1 MTVEVA
7 RPRITS
13 ILVGV
18 DGSAE
23 SDHAAAFAG
32 ALGVS
37 VGARV
42 VAAHATG
49 LLDVWP
55 EHPEIGRVRNS
66 HAHVA
71 ELMRNA
77 WTESVRAQGLAPEI
91 VIRDGPPAQVLLAV
105 ADELNVDL
113 IVVGT
118 RGVGQTDPYGLGSV
132 ATRLAHE
139 SKRPVVIVPRA
150 PTSNVSDQGASV

>member
-1 MTVEVA
+1 VTA
-7 RPRITS
+7 PKPQITS

-32 ALGVS
+32 VLGAAI
-37 VGARV
+37 GARV
-42 VAAHATG
+42 ITVHATG

-55 EHPEIGRVRNS
+55 DHPEPGMRNS
-66 HAHVA
+66 HAHVD
-71 ELMRNA
+71 ELMHGA
-77 WTESVRAQGLAPEI
+77 WTEPLRTAGVEPEI
-91 VIRDGPPAQVLLAV
+91 VIRDGPPAHVLLAV
-105 ADELNVDL
+105 ADELDVSL

-132 ATRLAHE
+132 ATRLTHE
-139 SKRPVVIVPRA
+139 STRPVVIVPRA
-150 PTSNVSDQGASV
+150 RA